1 MTVDVLITG
10 ANGQLGWELGR
21 RAEKKD
27 RTARAFVRTDLNI
40 TDADAVAR
48 TIESLF
54 PKVVINAAAYTAV
67 DKAETEPTAAF
78 SVNRDGPAN
87 LAAVCAAHNIPLIHI
102 STDYVFDGTNPDAYG
117 EEDPV
122 APLGVYGASKL
133 AGEDAI
139 RDSQVDHIILRTAWV
154 YGVHGHNFVKTM
166 LRLAEKQDAL
176 RIVEDQFGCPTFAG
190 DLANAILE
198 ISDHLINGDV
208 PASGLGT
215 FHCTGNGRTT
225 WCDFAHK
232 IFELAGPTIGRV
244 PTVDGI
250 TTAEYPTPAQRPA
263 NSVLDCSKLSRTYGI
278 TLRPWQSALA
288 EMLQITLSGNTNA
301 AKEMR

>member
-87 LAAVCAAHNIPLIHI
+87 LAAVCAAHTIPLIHI
-102 STDYVFDGTNPDAYG
+102 STD
-117 EEDPV
+117 
-122 APLGVYGASKL
+122 
-133 AGEDAI
+133 
-139 RDSQVDHIILRTAWV
+139 
-154 YGVHGHNFVKTM
+154 
-166 LRLAEKQDAL
+166 
-176 RIVEDQFGCPTFAG
+176 
-190 DLANAILE
+190 
-198 ISDHLINGDV
+198 
-208 PASGLGT
+208 
-215 FHCTGNGRTT
+215 
-225 WCDFAHK
+225 
-232 IFELAGPTIGRV
+232 
-244 PTVDGI
+244 
-250 TTAEYPTPAQRPA
+250 
-263 NSVLDCSKLSRTYGI
+263 
-278 TLRPWQSALA
+278 
-288 EMLQITLSGNTNA
+288 
-301 AKEMR
+301 

>member
-1 MTVDVLITG
+1 
-10 ANGQLGWELGR
+10 
-21 RAEKKD
+21 
-27 RTARAFVRTDLNI
+27 
-40 TDADAVAR
+40 
-48 TIESLF
+48 
-54 PKVVINAAAYTAV
+54 
-67 DKAETEPTAAF
+67 
-78 SVNRDGPAN
+78 
-87 LAAVCAAHNIPLIHI
+87 
-102 STDYVFDGTNPDAYG
+102 
-117 EEDPV
+117 
-122 APLGVYGASKL
+122 
-133 AGEDAI
+133 
-139 RDSQVDHIILRTAWV
+139 
-154 YGVHGHNFVKTM
+154 M

>member
-10 ANGQLGWELGR
+10 ANGQLGWELSQRSERRGR
-21 RAEKKD
+21 
-27 RTARAFVRTDLNI
+27 TTRAFASTALNI
-40 TDADAVAR
+40 TDADSVSR
-48 TIESLF
+48 TVEALS
-54 PKVVINAAAYTAV
+54 PKAVINAAAYTAV
-67 DKAETEPTAAF
+67 DKAETEPAAAF
-78 SVNRDGPAN
+78 AINRDGPAN

-102 STDYVFDGTNPDAYG
+102 STDYVFDGEKPGAYS

-139 RDSQVDHIILRTAWV
+139 RDTVTNYAIIRTAWV

-166 LRLAEKQDAL
+166 LRLAEKQDSL
-176 RIVEDQFGCPTFAG
+176 RVVNDQFGCPTFAA
-190 DLANAILE
+190 DLADAILE
-198 ISDHLINGDV
+198 ISDRLVREDV
-208 PASGLGT
+208 PADGLGT
-215 FHCTGNGRTT
+215 FHCSGSGRTT
-225 WCDFAHK
+225 WCEFARK
-232 IFELAGPTIGRV
+232 IFELASPTLGTV

-250 TTAEYPTPAQRPA
+250 TTEEYPTPARRPA

-278 TLRPWQSALA
+278 TLRSWQSALA
-288 EMLQITLSGNTNA
+288 DMLHITLSGDTHA